1 VLSIR
6 LQIEFPYQREQE
18 INMPINRVIMLCIAL
33 VTLVVLSGCKTEGKR
48 QVVKIGYMICNSEIE
63 TSQRFL
69 PLTRYLSDKVGVEFV
84 MVPVDTNDFEKQ
96 FKNGEFTFTHTN
108 SVLYVILRENQGV
121 ELLAAEKRGKFGSR
135 TAGTIIARKG
145 SGITKLADIRGKR
158 MVFGPMLA
166 PTGYLAEYDL
176 MLAAGINPENDLAGY
191 TIPTGSFKHEKLI
204 YGVLDGK
211 YDVATAPVLDLENMT
226 RDGKISP
233 DEFVILAQS
242 QPVPYCTFAVAKGTD
257 PNLVKKVK
265 DALLALKP
273 ADTAEVD
280 GERLKVLKAAWIDG
294 YEELLDSDYNILR
307 EMAKRV
313 NMPPYQK
320 Y

>member
-1 VLSIR
+1 MSM
-6 LQIEFPYQREQE
+6 QI
-18 INMPINRVIMLCIAL
+18 NGVIKLCIAL
-33 VTLVVLSGCKTEGKR
+33 LALLSISGCKTEGKR
-48 QVVKIGYMICNSEIE
+48 QVVKIGYMICNSESE
-63 TSQRFL
+63 TTQRFQ
-69 PLTRYLSDKVGVEFV
+69 PLTRYLSDKVGVDFV
-84 MVPVDTNDFEKQ
+84 MVPVDTNDFEKH

-108 SVLYVILRENQGV
+108 SVLYVILRENQGI
-121 ELLAAEKRGKFGSR
+121 ELLAAEKRGKLGSR

-145 SGITKLADIRGKR
+145 SGITKLEDIRGKR

-176 MLAAGINPENDLAGY
+176 MLKAGINPENDLAGY

-211 YDVATAPVLDLENMT
+211 YDIATAPVLDLENMT
-226 RDGKISP
+226 REGKINA
-233 DEFVILAQS
+233 DDFVILAQS

-257 PNLVKKVK
+257 PKLVKKVK
-265 DALLALKP
+265 EALLTLKP
-273 ADTAEVD
+273 TDTADVD

-294 YEELLDSDYNILR
+294 YEELVDSDYTILR